1 MRRIRSFVEQPL
13 EPGHTV
19 ELTEAV
25 RGHLTRVLRLG
36 DGDAVTLFNGDGHDY
51 PAVIVGNGKQAAV
64 QVLAR
69 EPAAAPEAGI
79 EITLA
84 QALAR
89 GEKMD
94 WIIQKATEIGV
105 ARIVPVTSQRSE
117 VRLDR
122 ERAEKRVEHWR
133 KVAISAC
140 EQCGRARVPAIDAPR
155 ALHDMAAAITG
166 GTRLVLEP
174 EGDRR
179 LADLAQPVDRV
190 ALLVGPEG
198 GLETHELQSLASLGW
213 HGLRLGARVLR
224 TETAGLV
231 AVSALFALAGE
242 F

>member
-1 MRRIRSFVEQPL
+1 MRRIRSFIDLPL
-13 EPGHTV
+13 APGQTQ
-19 ELTEAV
+19 ELTEAA
-25 RGHLTRVLRLG
+25 RSHLTRVLRLG
-36 DGDAVTLFNGDGHDY
+36 DGDPVTLFNGDGHDY
-51 PAVIVGNGKQAAV
+51 PAQLIGSGKRVAA

-69 EPAAAPEAGI
+69 EAAAAPEAGVA
-79 EITLA
+79 ITLV

-105 ARIVPVTSQRSE
+105 ARIVPVSSQRSE
-117 VRLDR
+117 VRLDG

-140 EQCGRARVPAIDAPR
+140 EQCGRARVPEITAPQP
-155 ALHDMAAAITG
+155 LHLAAETVEADM
-166 GTRLVLEP
+166 RCMLDP
-174 EGDRR
+174 EGDLR
-179 LADLAQPVDRV
+179 LRDLSPDITSA

-198 GLETHELQSLASLGW
+198 GLDAHELSSLSRLGW
-213 HGLRLGARVLR
+213 QGLRLGKRVLR

-242 F
+242 L